1 MSEDAELAPVRY
13 ARQFYAT
20 LLQTATEEVSDGK
33 ELLVWRGKLTDVFRE
48 LKVTSKYYT
57 TIRAILTK
65 TGSITIVETG
75 SRNRPS
81 IVVLNHEPPPLQKI
95 NNLGLTGTAPAATM
109 MVELQRRLA
118 TLEAWRESQ
127 GGINIAEALR
137 NLEDRLTKLESGK
150 SE

>member
-1 MSEDAELAPVRY
+1 MSSSTEENELAPVRY
-13 ARQFYAT
+13 ARQFY
-20 LLQTATEEVSDGK
+20 
-33 ELLVWRGKLTDVFRE
+33 ELLKAEAQLETTDGTELMVWRGKLTDVFRE

-81 IVVLNHEPPPLQKI
+81 IVVLNHPPPSLQKI

-109 MVELQRRLA
+109 MAELQRRIS
-118 TLEAWRESQ
+118 TLESWRETQ

-137 NLEDRLTKLESGK
+137 NIEDRLTKLEA
-150 SE
+150 E